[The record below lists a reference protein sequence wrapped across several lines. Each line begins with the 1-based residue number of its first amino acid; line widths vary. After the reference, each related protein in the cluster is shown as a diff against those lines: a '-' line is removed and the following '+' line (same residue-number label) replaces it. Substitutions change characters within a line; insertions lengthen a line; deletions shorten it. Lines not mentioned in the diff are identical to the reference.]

1 MFNIY
6 IKTQKLKLTSHMWS
20 AAFELIWHREASW
33 ALTDHINQKLRGYQ
47 FGVQLEQRAF
57 LFHKQRAFAFVCG
70 RGHPLPRTYISVP
83 SLPKKKTCYELL
95 ESPLQFCFYF
105 IKFNTCTFL
114 LVWLRI
120 ELDRHSVLA
129 SQICLLGR
137 CFDSYSASVLRLR
150 CSLNLV
156 PLKSKYTII
165 PHLFMYT
172 TRS

>member
-83 SLPKKKTCYELL
+83 SLPKKKNMLRAL
-95 ESPLQFCFYF
+95 GKPLAILFLFYQIQYLHFFISLIEDRARSSFCFSLTNLSSGSLF
-105 IKFNTCTFL
+105 WFL
-114 LVWLRI
+114 F
-120 ELDRHSVLA
+120 
-129 SQICLLGR
+129 CK
-137 CFDSYSASVLRLR
+137 CFKAKVF
-150 CSLNLV
+150 
-156 PLKSKYTII
+156 T
-165 PHLFMYT
+165 
-172 TRS
+172 